1 MTPEPTSS
9 SPGSAPAY
17 AFGVFVLDAEARV
30 LFRDGQVV
38 ALSPKAVE
46 VLLVLAERAGQ
57 MVSRDELI
65 ARVWPD
71 TFVEPNNLAQQISQ
85 VRRCLTERGHAPIV
99 IETVARR
106 GYRLVGQVRA
116 TTNVAPPP
124 TQSAAPPASSTDV
137 PAVLYA
143 RSGDVNIA
151 YQVVGS
157 GPIDLVFVMGWVSHL
172 EEFWTEPSFAAFLRR
187 LASRARLILF
197 DKRGTGLS
205 DRVAETELPSLEQ
218 RIDDVRAVME
228 AVGSERAVLLGV
240 SEGGPMCALFAAT
253 HPQRSLGLIMIGTYA
268 RRTWAPDYPW
278 APTAE
283 AREAFYDEI
292 RRNWGGPVGIDDR
305 APSRANDPAFRR
317 WWAHYLRHGASPGAA
332 LALTRMNAEID
343 VRDVLPAIRVPTLV
357 LHRADDR
364 CLRAA
369 EGRYVAERIP
379 GAAYVEVPGDDHLP
393 FVGDQERLLRE
404 IESFLG
410 FVRDR
415 TEARS
420 SLATI
425 LWAARGVD
433 APAAVPV
440 DAVRQAVE
448 GFRGALSRNDDHT
461 WLAAFDGPAR
471 AVRAASAVAHV
482 CRTSGCS
489 VRLGLHTG
497 ECSTAAGAPSG
508 HAVDVAREVAA
519 LARPGEVL
527 VSRTVKDLVAGSGLR
542 FEERGRHAVSGG
554 EDSWRLYAVV

>member
-1 MTPEPTSS
+1 MPDDPRVPA
-9 SPGSAPAY
+9 PGSARAY

-46 VLLVLAERAGQ
+46 TLLALAERAGQ

-65 ARVWPD
+65 DRVWPD

-85 VRRCLTERGHAPIV
+85 VRRCLSERGDSPIA

-106 GYRLVGQVRA
+106 GYRLVGRVQAV
-116 TTNVAPPP
+116 TNVAPAAPRAHP
-124 TQSAAPPASSTDV
+124 TSAADV
-137 PAVLYA
+137 PEVLYA

-151 YQVVGS
+151 YQVVGT

-205 DRVAETELPSLEQ
+205 DRVAESELPSLEQ

-278 APTAE
+278 APTPD

-305 APSRANDPAFRR
+305 APSRAHDPVFRQ

-379 GAAYVEVPGDDHLP
+379 GATYVEVPGNDHLP
-393 FVGDQERLLRE
+393 FVGDQDRLLRE
-404 IESFLG
+404 IDGFLG
-410 FVRDR
+410 FVSDR
-415 TEARS
+415 AEAGS

-425 LWAARGVD
+425 LWVGRD
-433 APAAVPV
+433 AGTHASAPPVAAV
-440 DAVRQAVE
+440 REAVE
-448 GFRGALSRNDDHT
+448 GFRGAFSSHDDRA

-471 AVRAASAVAHV
+471 AVRAASAVARV
-482 CRTSGCS
+482 CRASGS
-489 VRLGLHTG
+489 GVRLGLHTG
-497 ECSTAAGAPSG
+497 ECLASAMPPSG
-508 HAVDVAREVAA
+508 HAVDIAREVAA

-542 FEERGRHAVSGG
+542 FEERGRHTFAGG
-554 EDSWRLYAVV
+554 EDGWRLYAVV